1 MRPARSTRCLPVLVL
16 LPLVA
21 VGCSRG
27 PAEVEQRLA
36 GGTPQRKETAAVE
49 KIDFGKTRDGI
60 PVEQYVLRNAHGTV
74 MKVITYGATM
84 SDLIV
89 ADKSGTPASIVLG
102 FDRIEGYLGDEPYF
116 GATIGRVANR
126 IGAAAFTLNGQT
138 YRLAANN
145 GPNTLH
151 GGVKGFDKV
160 VWRAEPHPNA
170 SEPAVTFTYLSKDGE
185 EGFPGGLS
193 VSVTYTLTSQNE
205 VRLDYEATTDKATPV
220 NLTNHAYFNLAGE
233 GSGTILDHVLML
245 AADQYTPVSDALIPT
260 GKIVPVSGTPLD
272 FTTPTAIGARIDKVP
287 GAPPGGYDHNYV
299 LRPHT
304 GLSLAGTLRDPKNGR
319 VMEVETTEPGIQF
332 YSGNFLDGTI
342 RGRSGVP
349 YVKHAALCL
358 ETQHF
363 PDAVHHSNFPSTIL
377 QPGQRFTSRTVYRFK
392 ND

>member
-1 MRPARSTRCLPVLVL
+1 MTPARLTGCLPVLAL
-16 LPLVA
+16 LSLVA
-21 VGCSRG
+21 VGCSGSPSDVDTR
-27 PAEVEQRLA
+27 PAGA
-36 GGTPQRKETAAVE
+36 APQQKETATVE
-49 KIDFGKTRDGI
+49 KIDIGKTRDAV
-60 PVEQYVLRNAHGTV
+60 PVEQYVLRNARGTV

-84 SDLIV
+84 TDLIV
-89 ADKSGTPASIVLG
+89 ADKNGRPASVVLG
-102 FDRIEGYLGDEPYF
+102 FDRLDGYLGDEPYF
-116 GATIGRVANR
+116 GATIGRVGNR
-126 IGAAAFTLNGQT
+126 IGGATFALNGQT
-138 YRLAANN
+138 YKLAANN

-151 GGVKGFDKV
+151 GGLKGFDKV
-160 VWRAEPHPNA
+160 VWRAQPHPNA
-170 SEPAVTFTYLSKDGE
+170 NEPSVTFTYLSKDGE
-185 EGFPGGLS
+185 EGFPGNLS
-193 VSVTYTLTSQNE
+193 VSVTYTLTAQDE

-233 GSGTILDHVLML
+233 ASGTILDHVLML
-245 AADQYTPVSDALIPT
+245 AADQYTPVNDALIPT
-260 GKIVPVSGTPLD
+260 GRIVPVRGTPFD

-304 GLSLAGTLRDPKNGR
+304 GLSLAATLRDPKSGR
-319 VMEVETTEPGIQF
+319 VLEVETTEPGIQF

-363 PDAVHHSNFPSTIL
+363 PDSVHRPNFPSTIL

-392 ND
+392 TE